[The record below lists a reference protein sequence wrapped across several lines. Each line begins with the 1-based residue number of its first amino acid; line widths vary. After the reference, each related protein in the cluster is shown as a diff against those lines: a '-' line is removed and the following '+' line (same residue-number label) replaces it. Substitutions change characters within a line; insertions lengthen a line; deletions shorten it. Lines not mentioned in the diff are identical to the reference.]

1 MRFQLH
7 DSGQTRDVE
16 LAFDEM
22 IIAGMTGR
30 NTAAV
35 QAHIDELAELD
46 IEPPSTIPIYY
57 RASASLLTTAE
68 RIQVIGPDSS
78 GEVEAMLLGTPEGML
93 IAVASDHT
101 DRRVEAYS
109 IAVSKQMCAKPLSR
123 DLWRYVDVADGWDDI
138 ELICDR
144 IVDGEHHPYQ
154 RGTLGAIRKPEDLIA
169 GYFDGAREL
178 PSGVAMFTGTIAT
191 LGDIAGADGF
201 SLSLVDPRTGRTLQL
216 DYDVDVLPVI
226 A

>member
-7 DSGQTRDVE
+7 EGEQTRDIE

-30 NTAAV
+30 DTAAV

-46 IEPPSTIPIYY
+46 IAPPSTIPIYY
-57 RASASLLTTAE
+57 RASASLLTTE
-68 RIQVIGPDSS
+68 NRIQVIGPDSS

-93 IAVASDHT
+93 VAVGSDHT

-123 DLWRYVDVADGWDDI
+123 DLWRYADVADGWDDI

-144 IVDGEHHPYQ
+144 IVDGERHPYQ
-154 RGTLGAIRKPEDLIA
+154 RGTLGVIRKPEDLIA

-178 PSGVAMFTGTIAT
+178 PSGIAMFTGTIAT
-191 LGDIAGADGF
+191 LGEIAGADSF
-201 SLSLVDPRTGRTLQL
+201 SLSLVDPRAGRTLQL
-216 DYDVDVLPVI
+216 DYGVTVLPVI

>member
-7 DSGQTRDVE
+7 EGEQTRDIE

-30 NTAAV
+30 DTAAV

-46 IEPPSTIPIYY
+46 IAPPSTIPIYY

-93 IAVASDHT
+93 VAVGSDHT

-123 DLWRYVDVADGWDDI
+123 DLWRYADVADGWDDI

-144 IVDGEHHPYQ
+144 IVDGERHPYQ
-154 RGTLGAIRKPEDLIA
+154 RGTLGVIRKPEDLIA

-178 PSGVAMFTGTIAT
+178 PSGIAMFTGTIAT
-191 LGDIAGADGF
+191 LGEIAGADSF
-201 SLSLVDPRTGRTLQL
+201 SLSLVDPRAGRTLQL
-216 DYDVDVLPVI
+216 DYGVTVLPVI